1 MNGSSGWK
9 MKHKKE
15 KGFKMG
21 KFLKFAVL
29 AVVLL
34 SACTTAANHQQGSSE
49 DASRLVT
56 VYRSPT

>member
-1 MNGSSGWK
+1 MQRY
-9 MKHKKE
+9 
-15 KGFKMG
+15 
-21 KFLKFAVL
+21 LILALL

-34 SACTTAANHQQGSSE
+34 SACTAAANNQQGSIE

>member
-1 MNGSSGWK
+1 MQR
-9 MKHKKE
+9 
-15 KGFKMG
+15 
-21 KFLKFAVL
+21 FLILALL

-34 SACTTAANHQQGSSE
+34 SACTSVSNEQEGSVE